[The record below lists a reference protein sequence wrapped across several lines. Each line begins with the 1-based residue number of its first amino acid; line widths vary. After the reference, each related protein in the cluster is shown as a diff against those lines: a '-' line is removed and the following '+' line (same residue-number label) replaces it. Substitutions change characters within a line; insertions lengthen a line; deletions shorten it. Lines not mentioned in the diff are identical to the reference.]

1 MQLCKSPVLFLTE
14 SSSAFRAKWTNIATA
29 GHKRTTFDAGL
40 SPIDRYAQ
48 RVFADQ
54 MALFRP
60 AVAAADPTGVFRNA
74 WLTEVFG
81 LS

>member
-1 MQLCKSPVLFLTE
+1 M
-14 SSSAFRAKWTNIATA
+14 
-29 GHKRTTFDAGL
+29 TTFDAGL
-40 SPIDRYAQ
+40 SPIDRYVQ